1 MALLRNTRTLSI
13 AVLLAAAVPVSA
25 ATITFEGFG
34 LSRDV
39 GYQHQGDNENG
50 PAGQMNITIDGSPFI
65 AYCVDLDNDAPGQW
79 EAQLLPVNVING
91 GLAIAYLFDTFSAG
105 VDTDNKAAALQ
116 VAIWEV
122 LDDSPG
128 VLDLS
133 LNDFRYF
140 TDSQGQTANVLAQAQ
155 IYLNAIPAPPVL
167 ANYVAQSVIV
177 FSSTVDQAQHMI
189 VPEPTSM
196 SILALG
202 AMLVLRRNRR

>member
-1 MALLRNTRTLSI
+1 MALWRRTKALSI
-13 AVLLAAAVPVSA
+13 ALLLAGALPVSA

-39 GYQHQGDNENG
+39 GYQHDGNNENG

-79 EAQLLPVNVING
+79 QAQLLPVNVING
-91 GLAIAYLFDTFSAG
+91 GLAIAYLFDTFAAG
-105 VDTDNKAAALQ
+105 VTTNNQAAALQ

-128 VLDLS
+128 VLNLS
-133 LNDFRYF
+133 ADNFRYF
-140 TDSQGQTANVLAQAQ
+140 TASQSQTANVLSQAQ
-155 IYLNAIPAPPVL
+155 IYLNAIPAPAVL
-167 ANYVAQSVIV
+167 ANYVPQSVIV
-177 FSSTVDQAQHMI
+177 FSSAIDQAQHMI
-189 VPEPTSM
+189 VPEPTSL
-196 SILALG
+196 SVLALG

>member
-1 MALLRNTRTLSI
+1 MPA
-13 AVLLAAAVPVSA
+13 SA

-39 GYQHQGDNENG
+39 GYQHLGNNENG

-65 AYCVDLDNDAPGQW
+65 AYCVDLDNDAPNQW
-79 EAQLLPVNVING
+79 DAQLLPVNVING
-91 GLAIAYLFDTFSAG
+91 GLAIAYLYDTFAAG
-105 VDTDNKAAALQ
+105 VSTHNQAAALQ

-128 VLDLS
+128 VLDLTAD
-133 LNDFRYF
+133 DFRYF
-140 TDSQGQTANVLAQAQ
+140 TASQSQTANVLTQAQ
-155 IYLNAIPAPPVL
+155 IYLSAIPAPPVL
-167 ANYVAQSVIV
+167 ATYVPQSVIV
-177 FSSTVDQAQHMI
+177 YSSAVDQAQHMI

>member
-1 MALLRNTRTLSI
+1 MALLRSTKTLSI
-13 AVLLAAAVPVSA
+13 ALLLAAVVPASA

-39 GYQHQGDNENG
+39 GYQHDGNNENG

-91 GLAIAYLFDTFSAG
+91 GLAIAYLFDTFAAG
-105 VDTDNKAAALQ
+105 VSSNNEAAALQ
-116 VAIWEV
+116 VSIWEV

-128 VLDLS
+128 IFDLS
-133 LNDFRYF
+133 ADDFRYF
-140 TDSQGQTANVLAQAQ
+140 TASQGQSANVLAQAQ
-155 IYLNAIPAPPVL
+155 IYLNAIPAPAVL
-167 ANYVAQSVIV
+167 ANYIPQSVIV
-177 FSSTVDQAQHMI
+177 YSSAVDQAQHMI

-196 SILALG
+196 SILAIG